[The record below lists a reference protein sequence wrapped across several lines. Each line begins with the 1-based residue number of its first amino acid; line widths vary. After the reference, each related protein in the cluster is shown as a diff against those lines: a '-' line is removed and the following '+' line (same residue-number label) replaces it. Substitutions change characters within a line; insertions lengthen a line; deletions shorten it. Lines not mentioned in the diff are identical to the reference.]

1 MVFEGGAGLAAR
13 ADRINPPRQAPIAT
27 MRPATIHMRP
37 VAIHR
42 SRREILPFSVD
53 FIWLT
58 SPWLRCNYGVSQN
71 PFGATT
77 RKYNDSKG
85 AAGIGH
91 AFNRMRAEQVVK
103 ATSTCGQRPG
113 IYHSA

>member
-1 MVFEGGAGLAAR
+1 MVLEGGVGLAAR
-13 ADRINPPRQAPIAT
+13 ADRITPPRQAPIET

-37 VAIHR
+37 VAIRR
-42 SRREILPFSVD
+42 SRRAILPFSVD

-58 SPWLRCNYGVSQN
+58 SPWLRCNYGVSQT
-71 PFGATT
+71 PSGAMS

-85 AAGIGH
+85 AAGNGH
-91 AFNRMRAEQVVK
+91 AFNRLRAQQVAK

-113 IYHSA
+113 IYHSV